1 MTLTPMERENI
12 VFLDIETVP
21 QHANFSDV
29 PAPLQLLWEEKIVR
43 QRLLKENE
51 TIPESYGRA
60 GLYAE
65 FGKIICIVVGFI
77 QKGKLY
83 IRNFSGDDEVSLL
96 SAFTHFL
103 EHHKPFGN
111 RPVQLC
117 AHNGKEFDYPYI
129 ARRMIIN
136 RLPIPALLDNSGKKP
151 WEVHLID
158 TLELWKFGDYKA
170 FTSLNLMAYILGLP
184 SPKQEMDGSM
194 VGGCYWEK
202 KELEKIVRYCSSDV
216 VTLTNIFLRI
226 KGDVTIMEE
235 NIIFEQ

>member
-1 MTLTPMERENI
+1 MLTPMERENI

-21 QHANFSDV
+21 QYADFSDV
-29 PAPLQLLWEEKIVR
+29 PEPLQHLWEEKITR
-43 QRLLKENE
+43 QKLLKENE
-51 TIPESYGRA
+51 TISESYGRG

-77 QKGKLY
+77 QKDKLH
-83 IRNFSGDDEVSLL
+83 IRSFAGDDEITLL
-96 SAFTHFL
+96 KTFTHFL
-103 EHHKPFGN
+103 ENHKPFGN
-111 RPVQLC
+111 RPLQLC

-136 RLPIPALLDNSGKKP
+136 RLKIPALLDNSGKKP

-170 FTSLNLMAYILGLP
+170 FTSLNLMAYVLGLP
-184 SPKQEMDGSM
+184 SPKQDMDGSM
-194 VGGCYWEK
+194 VGTYYWQK
-202 KELEKIVRYCSSDV
+202 KELDKIVRYCCSDV

-226 KGDVTIMEE
+226 KGDVTIHEE
-235 NIIFEQ
+235 NVIFES